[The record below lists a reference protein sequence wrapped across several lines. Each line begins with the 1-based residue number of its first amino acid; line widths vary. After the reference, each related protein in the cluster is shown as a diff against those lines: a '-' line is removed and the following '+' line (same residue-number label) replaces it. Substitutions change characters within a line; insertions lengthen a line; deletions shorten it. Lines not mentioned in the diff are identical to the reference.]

1 MSEAHYQ
8 DPYSSSGAAAR
19 WNLKGARMVY
29 AAGSPSL
36 ALLEYLCIRG
46 TAVTA
51 RQWYMIVFDIADETL
66 VGTLDPDGLPR
77 GWNALP
83 HGRATQDFGKL
94 WLEEREFP
102 FLRVPSA
109 RLDIAFY
116 PGEFNLL
123 INPDF
128 PELAKKLKVVE
139 RRSFTYLLNNGG

>member
-1 MSEAHYQ
+1 MI
-8 DPYSSSGAAAR
+8 
-19 WNLKGARMVY
+19 Y

-46 TAVTA
+46 TAVAA
-51 RQWYMIVFDIADETL
+51 RQWYMVVFDIADESL
-66 VGTLDPDGLPR
+66 VGMLDPGGIPR
-77 GWNALP
+77 EWNALP
-83 HGRATQDFGKL
+83 HGRATQHFGKL
-94 WLEEREFP
+94 WLEEKEFP

-128 PELAKKLKVVE
+128 PDITRVLRVVDSKVF
-139 RRSFTYLLNNGG
+139 SYLLNDE